1 MKAIFLD
8 IDGVL
13 NDHTQQDNGYCTIK
27 PECAVRFN
35 RILRAAPDSR
45 IVISSA
51 WRYLILNG
59 GMTRYGF
66 ESLLLTHG
74 VDCFNKVAGHTRAD
88 ANGGEPFERVAEI
101 LEYVD
106 ENDVELFV
114 VLDDLDLPL
123 PESVFVRT
131 DGNVGLTDADAERAI
146 AILTPSVI
154 RG

>member
-13 NDHTQQDNGYCTIK
+13 NDHEQQDNGYCTIK

-35 RILRAAPDSR
+35 RILRAVPDSR

-59 GMTRYGF
+59 GMALYGF

-114 VLDDLDLPL
+114 VLDDMDLKIENL
-123 PESVFVRT
+123 IRT
-131 DGNVGLTDADAERAI
+131 NGNVGLTDADADRAI
-146 AILTPSVI
+146 AILTPSMI